1 MQNKEIIIERCLKYL
16 AKYKK
21 GILPKTQSEILE
33 VSITMEKLN
42 SYLYEIRKEKKD
54 LNEEVK

>member
-1 MQNKEIIIERCLKYL
+1 MQDKEIIIERCLKYL

-33 VSITMEKLN
+33 ISTTMEILN
-42 SYLYEIRKEKKD
+42 SYLYEIRKENKD

>member
-1 MQNKEIIIERCLKYL
+1 MQDKEIIIERCLKYL

-33 VSITMEKLN
+33 VSTTMEKLN
-42 SYLYEIRKEKKD
+42 SYLYEIRKENKD
-54 LNEEVK
+54 LNKEVK